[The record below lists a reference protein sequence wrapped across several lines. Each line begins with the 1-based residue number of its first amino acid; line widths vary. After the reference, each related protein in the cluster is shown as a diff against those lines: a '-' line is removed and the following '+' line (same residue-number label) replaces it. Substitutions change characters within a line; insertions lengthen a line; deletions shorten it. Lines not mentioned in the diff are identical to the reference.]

1 MKICKWNEM
10 SEQERCELLSGSR
23 DLSEGEAEV
32 GGLSEKVKAV
42 LEDVKKRGDDAL
54 RHYTKKF
61 ESRDILDFK
70 LDSLA
75 VSSEEEL
82 KADEKEALQIAFDQ
96 IAAFHQ
102 LQKPQR
108 VKWEM
113 PGYTLWRDFLS
124 IERVGIY
131 VPAGTAPLVST
142 LLMLACPATIA
153 GCQEIV
159 LVTPPGR
166 DGKLDPAIL
175 FAARLC
181 GISEIYLLGGSQAI
195 AALAYGTASI
205 KKVLKIFGPGNC
217 FVTEAK
223 RQVSLDPGGCS
234 IDMPAGPSEV
244 LVIADDSANPEFIG
258 SDLLAQA
265 EHDPKARC
273 VLVSTSE
280 EIILAAQAAV
290 NQQASEL
297 SRKSILAMSVPSIR
311 WILAENLKEAIQI
324 SNSYAPEHL
333 ILHTKDAMELSSQV
347 KNAGSVFIGPWSAE
361 ALGDFVSGPN
371 HVLPTAGY
379 ARTFG
384 GLGVES
390 FMKSTTFQH
399 IEESGFPNLARTA
412 HIIGGL
418 ERLDGHQAS
427 ISIRSKVLEQMKSN
441 RSQEE
446 SIICG

>member
-1 MKICKWNEM
+1 MKVCKWNEM
-10 SEQERCELLSGSR
+10 SEVERLEILSGSR
-23 DLSEGEAEV
+23 ALSEVEMEGV
-32 GGLSEKVKAV
+32 GLSETVKAV
-42 LEDVKKRGDDAL
+42 LEDVKRRGDDAL
-54 RHYTKKF
+54 RYYTKKF
-61 ESRDILDFK
+61 EGRDIREFK
-70 LDSLA
+70 LDSLDF
-75 VSSEEEL
+75 SSEEEL

-96 IAAFHQ
+96 IASFHQ

-108 VKWEM
+108 MKLER

-124 IERVGIY
+124 IDRVGLY
-131 VPAGTAPLVST
+131 VPAGNAPLVST

-159 LVTPPGR
+159 LVTPPNM
-166 DGKLDPAIL
+166 DGKLDPAIQ

-181 GISEIYLLGGSQAI
+181 GISEIYLLGGAQAI
-195 AALAYGTASI
+195 AAMAYGTKSI
-205 KKVLKIFGPGNC
+205 KKVLKIFGPGNS

-223 RQVSLDPGGCS
+223 RQVSLDPRGCP

-244 LVIADDSANPEFIG
+244 LVIADDDANPEFIA

-280 EIILAAQAAV
+280 EIILAVQTAV
-290 NQQASEL
+290 NQQAPKL
-297 SRKSILAMSVPSIR
+297 SRKSILAASVSSIQ
-311 WILAENLKEAIQI
+311 WILAEDYKEAIQI
-324 SNSYAPEHL
+324 SNVYAPEHL
-333 ILHTKDAMELSSQV
+333 ILHTKDAMELSKQV

-399 IEESGFPNLARTA
+399 IEEMGFPNLARTA

-427 ISIRSKVLEQMKSN
+427 ISIRSKALEQMKPN

>member
-1 MKICKWNEM
+1 MKICKWNDI
-10 SEQERCELLSGSR
+10 SEVERREILYECNDISEVEAQSR
-23 DLSEGEAEV
+23 SLA
-32 GGLSEKVKAV
+32 EKVKAI
-42 LEDVKKRGDDAL
+42 LEDVKKNGDEAL
-54 RHYTKKF
+54 RYYTKKF
-61 ESRDILDFK
+61 ENRDALDFK

-75 VSSEEEL
+75 SLSEEEL
-82 KADEKEALQIAFDQ
+82 KADEKEALKMAFDQ
-96 IAAFHQ
+96 ISAFHR

-108 VKWEM
+108 VTLERS
-113 PGYTLWRDFLS
+113 GYTLWRDFLS

-153 GCQEIV
+153 GCRDIV
-159 LVTPPGR
+159 LVTPPSK
-166 DGKLDPAIL
+166 DGKLDPAIRYV
-175 FAARLC
+175 ARLC
-181 GISEIYLLGGSQAI
+181 GISEIYLLGGAQAI
-195 AALAYGTASI
+195 AAMAYGTQSI
-205 KKVLKIFGPGNC
+205 NKVSKIFGPGNS

-223 RQVSLDPGGCS
+223 RQVSLDPRGCS

-244 LVIADDSANPEFIG
+244 LVIADDSAIADFIA

-273 VLVSTSE
+273 VLVGTSE
-280 EIILAAQAAV
+280 EIILQV
-290 NQQASEL
+290 QTSVTQQILEL
-297 SRKSILAMSVPSIR
+297 SRTSILAISVPRIR
-311 WILAENLKEAIQI
+311 WVLAEDIEEAMQI

-333 ILHTKDAMELSSQV
+333 ILHVKGAMEFSKQV

-371 HVLPTAGY
+371 HVLPTAGNPIAY
-379 ARTFG
+379 G
-384 GLGVES
+384 GIGVES

-399 IEESGFPNLARTA
+399 IEEIGFTSLAPTA

-418 ERLDGHQAS
+418 EGLDGHQAS
-427 ISIRSKVLEQMKSN
+427 IAIRSRFMEQRKFN
-441 RSQEE
+441 RDQGE